1 MGSSTLGT
9 GLGDVMGKME
19 ATRQCVAFQL
29 KLQVLKLSLWND
41 FATKI
46 IVNVT
51 INGIGA
57 RKTVLYPS
65 ITETTTKLRREE
77 VKVRL
82 CRNPPAL
89 KSPCLLPDRKALT
102 LNEGDTKFQLRRRHK
117 TTASGEKLCGIL
129 KGTEI
134 TKMIY
139 LLCLLFW
146 GQGQIGGTWRRIE
159 KRCEP

>member
-1 MGSSTLGT
+1 
-9 GLGDVMGKME
+9 MGKME

-29 KLQVLKLSLWND
+29 KLQVLKLSSLND

-51 INGIGA
+51 IKGIGA

-65 ITETTTKLRREE
+65 ITETTTKVRREE

-82 CRNPPAL
+82 CRKPPAL
-89 KSPCLLPDRKALT
+89 NSPCLLPDRKALT